1 MHLRQGCRSPV
12 FTLGGGHR
20 DRIVRCSFSPI
31 ATNASATPTST
42 RDDRLSPLPNRSSHF
57 SLLTSH
63 FPPPATVNPH
73 APHFSP
79 RQYATIYTALGW
91 LRGALYDVATGDF
104 DKEQI
109 QRLIES
115 TSLARLSEIS
125 GIAEDDLAIDYH
137 PHLTEREYH
146 AIGGARWPE

>member
-1 MHLRQGCRSPV
+1 MNPPDPQ
-12 FTLGGGHR
+12 
-20 DRIVRCSFSPI
+20 FS
-31 ATNASATPTST
+31 A
-42 RDDRLSPLPNRSSHF
+42 
-57 SLLTSH
+57 
-63 FPPPATVNPH
+63 
-73 APHFSP
+73 

-91 LRGALYDVATGDF
+91 LRGALYDVATGEF

-137 PHLTEREYH
+137 PHLTENEYH
-146 AIGGARWPE
+146 AIGGADWPEK